1 MLRVLTLQSLVLN
14 KHRAKNPHHDI
25 TDATVTGARS
35 TRARHYMTKPRYG
48 LEVFKFAVYLSV
60 PIFLTVTFAANPT
73 NLESIIRK
81 HAYVVY
87 PPEGPKPPSAA
98 EMRKIVEANKKKK
111 LGN

>member
-1 MLRVLTLQSLVLN
+1 MLRVLTLQTLVLN
-14 KHRAKNPHHDI
+14 KSSEDPNHRI
-25 TDATVTGARS
+25 TDATVTGARL

-48 LEVFKFAVYLSV
+48 LEVFKFAVYVSV

>member
-1 MLRVLTLQSLVLN
+1 
-14 KHRAKNPHHDI
+14 
-25 TDATVTGARS
+25 
-35 TRARHYMTKPRYG
+35 MTKPRYG

-111 LGN
+111 LGNCTHTHTHTHTHA

>member
-1 MLRVLTLQSLVLN
+1 
-14 KHRAKNPHHDI
+14 
-25 TDATVTGARS
+25 
-35 TRARHYMTKPRYG
+35 MTKPRYG
-48 LEVFKFAVYLSV
+48 LEVFKFVVYVSV

-87 PPEGPKPPSAA
+87 PPEGPQPPSAA
-98 EMRKIVEANKKKK
+98 ERRKIVEANKKKK